1 MLNIMYLIYLLAGAV
16 IGAALCF
23 WLTSRTV
30 NKKQQQ
36 LHKMERTIESWS
48 AVSLPMI
55 KEQTF
60 TGEFSNL
67 GKAISRIIDITRFL
81 AREIQLTAH
90 QVRAGSEQTETAARS
105 AADINQAFQSMRNM
119 AIALSEASA
128 AMEQDFQKNSLAIND
143 ISCAVEQVNNAVT
156 GITGNSRLLQEQTGT
171 METAVAQVKLISE
184 SIGEIS
190 NQTKLLALNASI
202 EAARAGDHGRG
213 FSVVAAEIGKL
224 SDRTATAVQQTFN
237 ILSELQ
243 QNVGTVV
250 ESINTSLDS
259 SHAVTSQVKNVGN
272 VLSQSLGSIE
282 KVNNSALETFSNIST
297 RLQQTAQVLEY
308 HLQDLESV
316 MQTGQLMADL
326 AETLEK
332 TATGNQ
338 LSYTM
343 NNELASHV
351 EDIRN
356 LLVQASNQA
365 DIVAMKP
372 DTHKAALSKL
382 KNKYQDI
389 EAIWS
394 NDNHGKFLFSQPPAA
409 LANGKVREWW
419 QKAISGE
426 RFISP
431 VYISAITRQPCLTVS
446 VPIFNN
452 EQIIGVL
459 GADVKLNQI
468 QIKLTGI

>member
-1 MLNIMYLIYLLAGAV
+1 MYLIYFLAGTV
-16 IGAALCF
+16 TGAALCF
-23 WLTSRTV
+23 WLTRRTV

-36 LHKMERTIESWS
+36 QIFRLEKAIEGWS
-48 AVSLPMI
+48 SVSLPII
-55 KEQTF
+55 KDQTF

-67 GKAISRIIDITRFL
+67 GMSISCLIDTTRLL
-81 AREIQLTAH
+81 AREIQITAH

-119 AIALSEASA
+119 TIALGQTSA
-128 AMEQDFQKNSLAIND
+128 AMEQDFQKNSLAINN
-143 ISCAVEQVNNAVT
+143 ISCAMEQVNNAIT
-156 GITGNSRLLQEQTGT
+156 GITGSSRLLKNQTEI
-171 METAVAQVKLISE
+171 MKTAVAQVKLISE

-224 SDRTATAVQQTFN
+224 SDRTAAAVQQTFN
-237 ILSELQ
+237 ILAELQ
-243 QNVGTVV
+243 KNVGSVV

-259 SHAVTSQVKNVGN
+259 SSIVTSQVKNIGHI
-272 VLSQSLGSIE
+272 LSQSLGSIE
-282 KVNNSALETFSNIST
+282 KVNNSALEAFSNINT

-316 MQTGQLMADL
+316 VQTGKLMADL

-332 TATGNQ
+332 TAAGNQ

-351 EDIRN
+351 EDIKN
-356 LLVQASNQA
+356 LLLETSTLTG
-365 DIVAMKP
+365 IVAMKP
-372 DTHKAALSKL
+372 DIHKSTLSEL

-394 NDNHGKFLFSQPPAA
+394 NDHQGKFLFSQPPAA

-419 QKAISGE
+419 QKAMSGE

-459 GADVKLNQI
+459 GADVKLGQI
-468 QIKLTGI
+468 QI